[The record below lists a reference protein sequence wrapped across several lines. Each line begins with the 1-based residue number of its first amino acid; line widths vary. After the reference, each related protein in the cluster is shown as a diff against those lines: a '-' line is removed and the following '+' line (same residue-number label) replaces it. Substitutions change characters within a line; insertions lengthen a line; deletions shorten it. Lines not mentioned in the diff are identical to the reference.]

1 MRVQTGAGFSPYSTE
16 VTVTTLQALPAG
28 PTNLRATAI
37 SSSQVNLTWTN
48 NALDAIAVRVE
59 SQPAGSASFTDVG
72 PAVTLTSTGI
82 ANLQANTTYSFR
94 VRAQNAAGYS
104 AYSTTVSATTLALK
118 ATVFLIHGIGQD
130 STDMNS
136 LAWSLGSPQSPDRL
150 DLNRFQVDSGFG
162 SSSSDWSHLCANN
175 ASCDRT
181 TCTISNGAASLAN
194 YIASKNP
201 PGEIILLGYSLGGLL
216 ARQLM
221 VSSALPITAVATLGT
236 PNVGY
241 PYDPEDE
248 KGFLG
253 LGAMCP
259 TLVEQM
265 SSDWRTYQ
273 ASNQVVESSF
283 LLGLNSTWGATT
295 VGRPPLKW
303 LAIAGTFCGAAAGD
317 QIRSIVGSGPNEG
330 CPDKYPYSDG
340 VVCQVS
346 AWLSLAMP
354 KNTPSDYYSDG
365 TFAHADAT
373 LLCFWSKALGSYNV
387 LYKPPMNSPLLA
399 KIRSFLSALP

>member
-1 MRVQTGAGFSPYSTE
+1 M
-16 VTVTTLQALPAG
+16 
-28 PTNLRATAI
+28 
-37 SSSQVNLTWTN
+37 VN
-48 NALDAIAVRVE
+48 
-59 SQPAGSASFTDVG
+59 
-72 PAVTLTSTGI
+72 
-82 ANLQANTTYSFR
+82 
-94 VRAQNAAGYS
+94 
-104 AYSTTVSATTLALK
+104 
-118 ATVFLIHGIGQD
+118 
-130 STDMNS
+130 
-136 LAWSLGSPQSPDRL
+136 
-150 DLNRFQVDSGFG
+150 
-162 SSSSDWSHLCANN
+162 
-175 ASCDRT
+175 
-181 TCTISNGAASLAN
+181 
-194 YIASKNP
+194 
-201 PGEIILLGYSLGGLL
+201 
-216 ARQLM
+216 
-221 VSSALPITAVATLGT
+221 SALPITAVATLGT

-253 LGAMCP
+253 LGAQCP
-259 TLVEQM
+259 VLEVQM

-303 LAIAGTFCGAAAGD
+303 LAIAGTFCGASAGD

-354 KNTPSDYYSDG
+354 KNTPSDYYSDN
-365 TFAHADAT
+365 TFAHADHT
-373 LLCFWSKALGSYNV
+373 LMCFWKQGLILPSYNA

-399 KIRSFLSALP
+399 RIRSFLSALP